1 MVIHLRK
8 KIILLKFTLLHTNRG
23 YTHGDNLFGNIN
35 PTIIRDSTK
44 AQKKILLCLGKCT
57 CSLRINS
64 KATKKKQYMNIVLN

>member
-1 MVIHLRK
+1 ME
-8 KIILLKFTLLHTNRG
+8 IIYL
-23 YTHGDNLFGNIN
+23 GNIN